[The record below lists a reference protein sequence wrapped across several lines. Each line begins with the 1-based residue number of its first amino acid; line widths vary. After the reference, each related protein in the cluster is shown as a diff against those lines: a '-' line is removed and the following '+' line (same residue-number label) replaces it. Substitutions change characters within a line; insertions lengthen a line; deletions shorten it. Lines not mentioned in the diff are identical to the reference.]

1 MGASDCVLAGR
12 HADVAP
18 GFARTDH
25 FAGLVAQPA
34 HAASLPSEPSR
45 QAVRRLVARELP
57 AANDDAALLAAIDR
71 VCGRVVD
78 SLTRWFG
85 PYGALALLTRALARA
100 QSFQP
105 SLAEIA
111 VNSTASPSL
120 SGFGASA
127 RVHGVHATADGAVA
141 LLAVL
146 TDLIGRL
153 IGTDLAL
160 KLLEQSAPG
169 SAMPDN
175 DHQKAT
181 DQ

>member
-1 MGASDCVLAGR
+1 MLAS
-12 HADVAP
+12 
-18 GFARTDH
+18 
-25 FAGLVAQPA
+25 
-34 HAASLPSEPSR
+34 
-45 QAVRRLVARELP
+45 
-57 AANDDAALLAAIDR
+57 IDR
-71 VCGRVVD
+71 VCGRVAD

-100 QSFQP
+100 QSAQP
-105 SLAEIA
+105 SLAAIT
-111 VNSTASPSL
+111 VSSSASPSL
-120 SGFGASA
+120 NGFAESA
-127 RVHGVHATADGAVA
+127 KAHGVQATAEGVIA

-160 KLLEQSAPG
+160 NLLEQSAPRSSTPG
-169 SAMPDN
+169 N